1 MKSLTT
7 KFTVFIIL
15 PVALILSALS
25 LTSYLLTRDLLIDQI
40 KSAERNYLSAAA
52 SEISSR
58 ILQIQTTIEL
68 LSLIENIET
77 LNDFQRRLLF
87 VALEEHLGGSVT
99 SVFMGFPDGKFIRS
113 KTIDLPKDFDPRKR
127 LWYLDALGQGP
138 GALGGITAPYL
149 DASTHRP
156 TITIYRKVLGHTGEL
171 VGVVGVD
178 VDISA
183 ASSIMNESQ
192 PLLEEGKSIL
202 ANSDAIVLLH
212 PDASKIGADVGITG
226 EAMDIQLS
234 RDIKD
239 DNVHQKQYV
248 GRRMN
253 QSWYMGFHFATN
265 AGVALV
271 VSGPAKTIFEPLR
284 QLRLKILTFDVLM
297 ITSLLVLLVIVSRKI
312 SKPIIDL
319 KDSAIHVTQ
328 LGSYQDPLQV
338 KTSDEVGQLTSAF
351 NEMMEGL
358 RQRDFIRDTFGR
370 YVTREVVEELLD
382 TSEGLKLGGEVREVT
397 IMFSDLRG
405 FTPLSE
411 QLRPDEV
418 ISVLNSYLSRM
429 SAIIGEHKG
438 TINEFIGDAI
448 LTFFGAPIRYG
459 DSPAR
464 AVACALAMQL
474 CMDDVNRENRQK
486 GLPPLSMGIGI
497 NTGEVIVGNIGS
509 EERAKYGVVG
519 HHINLA
525 SRVEGVTAG
534 GQIFITPSTYQPISD
549 LVICRSVHRIKFK
562 GVEDD
567 INLYDITGIRGEY
580 NLMLLDQIP
589 ETAPLIKSI
598 PVVLHKMKGKKRI
611 EPEMTAELT
620 HYTNPRA
627 TLKAKDKIDPLQEV
641 RIDFAGVENE
651 TKIYLYAKVTSAILK
666 DDHYV
671 HAMQISYST
680 PMVNQFVGRFL

>member
-25 LTSYLLTRDLLIDQI
+25 LTSYLVTRDLLIDQI

-52 SEISSR
+52 GEITSR
-58 ILQIQTTIEL
+58 ILQIRTTLEL
-68 LSLIENIET
+68 LSLVENLAT
-77 LNDFQRRLLF
+77 LNDSQRRLLF
-87 VALEEHLGGSVT
+87 VALEDHLGGAVT

-113 KTIDLPKDFDPRKR
+113 KTIVLPRNFDPRKR
-127 LWYLDALGQGP
+127 LWYLDALAQGP
-138 GALGGITAPYL
+138 GVLGGITAPYL

-156 TITIYRKVLGHTGEL
+156 TITIYRKVLDHAGEL
-171 VGVVGVD
+171 VGVIGVD

-183 ASSIMNESQ
+183 AASIMNESQ
-192 PLLEEGKSIL
+192 PLLDDGKIIL
-202 ANSDAIVLLH
+202 ANSEAVVLLH
-212 PDASKIGADVGITG
+212 PDASKVGADVGITG
-226 EAMDIQLS
+226 EAMDAQLS

-239 DNVHQKQYV
+239 ANVHHKQYV
-248 GRRMN
+248 GRRMS
-253 QSWYMGFHFATN
+253 QSWYMGFHYATN

-271 VSGPAKTIFEPLR
+271 LSGPAKTVFEPLR

-297 ITSLLVLLVIVSRKI
+297 ITGLLVLLSIVSRKI

-328 LGSYQDPLQV
+328 AGSYQDPLQV

-418 ISVLNSYLSRM
+418 ISMLNSYLSRM
-429 SAIIGEHKG
+429 SAIIGEYKG

-474 CMDDVNRENRQK
+474 GMDDVNRENREK

-525 SRVEGVTAG
+525 SRIEGVTAG

-549 LVICRSVHRIKFK
+549 LVICRSVNRIKFK

-567 INLYDITGIRGEY
+567 INLYDVTGIRGEY
-580 NLMLLDQIP
+580 HLMLPDQLP
-589 ETAPLIKSI
+589 ETTPLTKTI
-598 PVVLHKMKGKKRI
+598 PVVLHKMKGKKKI
-611 EPEMTAELT
+611 EPAMTAELT

-641 RIDFAGVENE
+641 RIDFAGEKDE
-651 TKIYLYAKVTSAILK
+651 TKIYLYAKVTSVIVK

-680 PMVNQFVGRFL
+680 PMVSQFIGRFL